1 MENLELDINNLQG
14 TVSTVPGDAGT
25 VVQASETSSLNDFKN
40 ETAIQNAPTQQGAP
54 ESNEVYQIGK
64 IQSALYGGLIKIL
77 SFLSTGTTSQD
88 IIHIREGN
96 LNLVKNAGYIYAD
109 LSIFFD
115 NHDLDIIDPAKNTKL
130 LGLIK
135 GGDEVMFIKD
145 NVNSRYLITSLVN
158 NNPSTSITLP
168 QAENQNNMQITA
180 PELGELRLRRELEID
195 LVETIQ
201 NASKAVESDY
211 LKFELDN
218 FFNIVS
224 ISTSDD
230 IFKQEFVT
238 IPEGTE
244 TKVLKIFNPFAFT
257 KPDEFYIEFYQNGE
271 DIWVKTISA
280 IGMVNLEYSEK
291 IEEVGEFDTFSL

>member
-1 MENLELDINNLQG
+1 MNNLDLDINALNQG
-14 TVSTVPGDAGT
+14 TQENIPGENGT
-25 VVQASETSSLNDFKN
+25 VVQPGTLSDFKKST
-40 ETAIQNAPTQQGAP
+40 ETPVAQQGAP
-54 ESNEVYQIGK
+54 ENSEVYQIGK

-115 NHDLDIIDPAKNTKL
+115 AHDLDIIDPTKNTKL

-135 GGDEVMFIKD
+135 GGDEVLFVKD
-145 NVNSRYLITSLVN
+145 NANSRYLITSLIN
-158 NNPSTSITLP
+158 NVPSTSITLP
-168 QAENQNNMQITA
+168 QAETQSGLQISA
-180 PELGELRLRRELEID
+180 PELGELKLRRELEID

-201 NASKAVESDY
+201 NASKAVESNY
-211 LKFELDN
+211 LKFELDSK
-218 FFNIVS
+218 FNIIS

-230 IFKQEFVT
+230 IFKQDFGVT
-238 IPEGTE
+238 PDGE
-244 TKVLKIFNPFAFT
+244 TKIYKIFNPFAFT
-257 KPDEFYIEFYQNGE
+257 KPDEFYIEFYQNGN
-271 DIWVKTISA
+271 DVWVKTISA

-291 IEEVGEFDTFSL
+291 IEEVGEFDTFAL

>member
-1 MENLELDINNLQG
+1 MNNLDLDINNLPEG
-14 TVSTVPGDAGT
+14 VSTET
-25 VVQASETSSLNDFKN
+25 ASGPSLNDFKN
-40 ETAIQNAPTQQGAP
+40 ETTNQQQVAQQNVPADSSTH
-54 ESNEVYQIGK
+54 QIGK

-109 LSIFFD
+109 LSIFFE

-145 NVNSRYLITSLVN
+145 DANSRYLITSLVN
-158 NNPSTSITLP
+158 NIPSTSITLP
-168 QAENQNNMQITA
+168 QAENQNNLQITA
-180 PELGELRLRRELEID
+180 PELGTLKIRRELEID
-195 LVETIQ
+195 MVETIQ
-201 NASKAVESDY
+201 NASKAVESNY

-218 FFNIVS
+218 NFNIVS

-230 IFKQEFVT
+230 IFKQDFAPAQT
-238 IPEGTE
+238 GT
-244 TKVLKIFNPFAFT
+244 KDYKIFNPFAFT
-257 KPDEFYIEFYQNGE
+257 KPDEFYIEFYQNG
-271 DIWVKTISA
+271 DDVWVKTISA

-291 IEEVGEFDTFSL
+291 IEEVGEFDTFAL

>member
-1 MENLELDINNLQG
+1 MENLELDIN
-14 TVSTVPGDAGT
+14 TISTGVTPGDAGT
-25 VVQASETSSLNDFKN
+25 VVEPAQASLNDFKA
-40 ETAIQNAPTQQGAP
+40 ETAVQTTVAPTRQGSP

-77 SFLSTGTTSQD
+77 SFLSAGTTSQD

-115 NHDLDIIDPAKNTKL
+115 NHDLDIIDPVKNTKL

-145 NVNSRYLITSLVN
+145 NNNSRYLITSLVN
-158 NNPSTSITLP
+158 DNPSTSITLP
-168 QAENQNNMQITA
+168 QAENQNNFQITA
-180 PELGELRLRRELEID
+180 PELGELKLRRELEID

-218 FFNIVS
+218 DFNIVS

-230 IFKQEFVT
+230 IFKQEFAVV
-238 IPEGTE
+238 PEGTE
-244 TKVLKIFNPFAFT
+244 TKVYKIFNPFAFT
-257 KPDEFYIEFYQNGE
+257 KPDEFYIEFYQNG
-271 DIWVKTISA
+271 DDVWVKTISA

>member
-1 MENLELDINNLQG
+1 MENLELDINALSG
-14 TVSTVPGDAGT
+14 TTIPGDAGT
-25 VVQASETSSLNDFKN
+25 IVEPAQTSLNDFKA
-40 ETAIQNAPTQQGAP
+40 ETNATNSMNTPTQQGSPIEADA
-54 ESNEVYQIGK
+54 YQIGK

-115 NHDLDIIDPAKNTKL
+115 THDLDIIDPVKNTKL

-145 NVNSRYLITSLVN
+145 NANSRYLITSLVN
-158 NNPSTSITLP
+158 GNPSTSITLP
-168 QAENQNNMQITA
+168 QAENQNNLQITA
-180 PELGELRLRRELEID
+180 PELGELKLRRELEVD

-201 NASKAVESDY
+201 NASKAVEADY
-211 LKFELDN
+211 LKFELDTD
-218 FFNIVS
+218 FNIVS

-238 IPEGTE
+238 IPDGTE
-244 TKVLKIFNPFAFT
+244 TKVYKIFNPFAFT
-257 KPDEFYIEFYQNGE
+257 KPDEFYIEFYQNGD